1 MFFKPKID
9 GMEIIMKKILAALLL
24 LVTLTSLFAC
34 GTKYKPVK
42 STKEESK
49 VVMTVS
55 AGGKSYDVRY
65 ELYRAFFLNNRDQV
79 DGGDRSVWSGA
90 DAEKYISRINNLIAD
105 DVATIYST
113 LHFAESLG
121 IDPYSKKFEESITE
135 YVRIGV
141 EGNGEVTG
149 HGGDYE
155 AYLASLKEMNLNYS
169 VSVLLIRYQL
179 ALEAINE
186 YYSGRVDEVLGNLGS
201 EYEVKAEDVRSYYF
215 GEECARVLHLFYQEG
230 VKSDLEL
237 ENARAAIA
245 GADSD
250 LSVALYII
258 NNSMGLESELIKDK
272 KVTGS
277 IVGKYALDS
286 DYYSDYA
293 EAAFSLSVG
302 ETSDVIRVKGEN
314 PGAYVIY
321 KLDKTEE
328 HFNDNYSV
336 IRSSYIDNLVGKRL
350 SEIKRDMTGSVSYTA
365 KYDEINHSSVSMD

>member
-1 MFFKPKID
+1 
-9 GMEIIMKKILAALLL
+9 MKRILTALLL
-24 LVTLTSLFAC
+24 IATLTSLFSC
-34 GTKYKPVK
+34 KEKYKPVK

-55 AGGKSYDVRY
+55 ADGKKYDVKY
-65 ELYRAFFLNNRDQV
+65 ELYRAFFLNNKSAV
-79 DGGDRSVWSGA
+79 DGGDSSVWSGA
-90 DAEKYISRINNLIAD
+90 DAEKYISRINRLIAGD
-105 DVATIYST
+105 AATIYST

-121 IDPYSKKFEESITE
+121 IDPYSKDFEEKITE

-141 EGNGEVTG
+141 EGNGDVKG
-149 HGGDYE
+149 HGGDYD

-186 YYSGRVDEVLGNLGS
+186 YYSGKVDEVLGNLGS
-201 EYEVKAEDVRSYYF
+201 DYEIKEDDVRSYYF
-215 GEECARVLHLFYQEG
+215 GDECARVLHIFYQDG
-230 VKSDLEL
+230 VKNDEEL
-237 ENARAAIA
+237 ENIRTAIS

-286 DYYSDYA
+286 TYYSAYTD
-293 EAAFSLSVG
+293 AAFSLSVG
-302 ETSDVIRVKGEN
+302 MTSEIIKIKGEN

-321 KLDKTEE
+321 KLGKSEE

-336 IRSSYIDNLVGKRL
+336 IRSSYIDNMVGKNL
-350 SEIKRDMTGSVSYTA
+350 AEIKSDMTGSVSYTA
-365 KYDEINHSSVSMD
+365 KYDEIIHPSISMD